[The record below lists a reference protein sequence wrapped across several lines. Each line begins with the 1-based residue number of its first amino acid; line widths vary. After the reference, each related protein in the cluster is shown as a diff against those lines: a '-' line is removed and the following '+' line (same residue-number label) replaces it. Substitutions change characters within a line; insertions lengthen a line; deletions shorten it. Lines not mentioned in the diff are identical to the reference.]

1 MCTHIIIAQSTNDE
15 GIKPK
20 GTGYSN
26 TDGRTESWK
35 IGIDDTK
42 TTAQQEKEA
51 QLQADTELNE
61 SETSKKLRLV
71 DDQQG
76 VATGTD
82 REKLSSTVSLYVIT
96 LIGLTGNIPLFYR
109 RSKIHP

>member
-1 MCTHIIIAQSTNDE
+1 MCTHIIIAQSTTDE
-15 GIKPK
+15 SIKPK

-26 TDGRTESWK
+26 TDGTTESRK

-42 TTAQQEKEA
+42 TTVQQEKEA

-71 DDQQG
+71 DDQQEG
-76 VATGTD
+76 ATGTD
-82 REKLSSTVSLYVIT
+82 REKLSSTVSLYVHNVIWPY
-96 LIGLTGNIPLFYR
+96 G
-109 RSKIHP
+109 